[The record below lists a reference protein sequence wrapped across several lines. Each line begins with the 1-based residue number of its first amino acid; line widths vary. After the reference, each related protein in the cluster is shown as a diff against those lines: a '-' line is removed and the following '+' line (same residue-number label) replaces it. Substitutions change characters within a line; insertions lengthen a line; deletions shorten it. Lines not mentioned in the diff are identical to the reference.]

1 MQSATRAEALVGIVE
16 VQDGTVP
23 IESSEPMAATGI
35 SLKLRREK
43 LPQFPPLGPP
53 DMLYLRKRYVPVV
66 GVPKLYGYYHFV
78 RGVATSSVAKIS
90 AYIVDVVRNI
100 GLDPQ
105 SWVSTGGWEISSA
118 TFLAYNIMARADLT
132 VHVDFPGSTIAEAF
146 GRDGDQVGLTD
157 LFWHQLHVSS
167 VLRDLSGHGEQPL
180 YPTLRVISPSFS
192 LSYEQAFLESAIH
205 CASTWHL
212 SGSFSL
218 EEPSLLAS
226 KSRVATIIQNH
237 FLGTA
242 RYETA
247 LQFFLDKRLLQNDP
261 LCAIHAAAAARS
273 MGDFDRASKIV
284 DQALGTAPQSDI
296 ALLERINIFRAK
308 GELSKALESAALA
321 SSIMSTDVMFWSA
334 IADLY
339 ADMKQHAKA
348 FHTLNRADMSPP
360 PIDPFLHALL
370 RPRNPE
376 TTPVEGAG
384 NGTDYVRVFAKRLRD
399 ERNTSNEKTD
409 DTLSELPA
417 KLMQDADHACY
428 AVLVK
433 ILNSLDWDTM
443 LSVRGQCFV
452 METDIENGQVP
463 DGDEDVG
470 NTTQKEA
477 DLVTVQGGSNILDT
491 TSDATT
497 NGTTRSDVS
506 SKEDAHENDIG
517 KETIVDE
524 RRRTL
529 EKSGK
534 KVCKPWL
541 DYLVTNMYHDLR
553 AMAIWKA
560 DERDQASIAALA
572 SVAKR
577 SHSKTSETGDPI
589 EEERDVEAQVAD
601 ESFKRSLE
609 DIVHSTRRPSVDWL
623 RRGELAGRLA
633 KLEDARDAFSV
644 CVKVSE
650 GEKKIC
656 VTGLCRLMMLAATDG
671 NIKHTVRCADSVW
684 NFMDANTDRK
694 PASEPSPA
702 VMDVRKALFTLISA
716 KGLCAVREVLTEFSP
731 DVDKKRLEG
740 LLLDAVPLRV
750 DGFSR

>member
-1 MQSATRAEALVGIVE
+1 MQSATRAEALVGIAE
-16 VQDGTVP
+16 VQDGTTP
-23 IESSEPMAATGI
+23 IETSDPMSATGA

-43 LPQFPPLGPP
+43 LSQFPPLGPP

-66 GVPKLYGYYHFV
+66 GAPKLYGYYHFV
-78 RGVATSSVAKIS
+78 RGVSTSSVAKIS

-118 TFLAYNIMARADLT
+118 TFVAYNVMARADLI

-146 GRDGDQVGLTD
+146 GRDGDQVTLTD

-192 LSYEQAFLESAIH
+192 LSYEHAFLESAIQ
-205 CASTWHL
+205 CAHTWHL

-218 EEPSLLAS
+218 EEPSILAS
-226 KSRVATIIQNH
+226 KSRVAMIIRNH

-242 RYETA
+242 RYEAA
-247 LQFFLDKRLLQNDP
+247 LQFFSDKRLLQNDP
-261 LCAIHAAAAARS
+261 LCAVHAAAAARS
-273 MGDFDRASKIV
+273 IGDFDRASKIV
-284 DQALGTAPQSDI
+284 DQTLAGVPQSDI

-321 SSIMSTDVMFWSA
+321 SSVSSTDVMYWSA

-339 ADMKQHAKA
+339 ADMKQHSKA
-348 FHTLNRADMSPP
+348 FHMLNRADMSPP

-370 RPRNPE
+370 RPRNLE

-384 NGTDYVRVFAKRLRD
+384 NGADYVRVFAKRLRD

-409 DTLSELPA
+409 DTLSDLPA
-417 KLMQDADHACY
+417 KLMQEADHACY

-433 ILNSLDWDTM
+433 ILNNLDWDTM
-443 LSVRGQCFV
+443 LSIRGKCFV

-463 DGDEDVG
+463 DEDEDVG
-470 NTTQKEA
+470 NTA
-477 DLVTVQGGSNILDT
+477 DKGDDGDVVHEESSFHT
-491 TSDATT
+491 ATEPAT
-497 NGTTRSDVS
+497 NGTIDTDADL
-506 SKEDAHENDIG
+506 KEDTHENGTDQG
-517 KETIVDE
+517 TVVDE

-553 AMAIWKA
+553 AMAFWKA
-560 DERDQASIAALA
+560 EEKEQASIAALA

-577 SHSKTSETGDPI
+577 SHSKVGDAG
-589 EEERDVEAQVAD
+589 ESADDERDVEAQVTD
-601 ESFKRSLE
+601 ESFKRSVE
-609 DIVHSTRRPSVDWL
+609 DIVSSTRRPSVDWL

-633 KLEDARDAFSV
+633 KSEEARDALSV

-656 VTGLCRLMMLAATDG
+656 VTGLCRLMMLTAKDG
-671 NIKHTVRCADSVW
+671 NIKDTVRYADSVW

-716 KGLCAVREVLTEFSP
+716 KGLCAVREVLTESSL